1 MTAAERE
8 IKAMLAIMEQ
18 RGQAMVAQCADP
30 QVRRDNVAGYRQFVE
45 DIESFLMF
53 INIVD
58 ERLQEHKMARRRELQ
73 LYCSSLRW
81 QTYVNKLNIVERYVD
96 SLTEEGR
103 PLVLGVK
110 NFYEEELKDLDAM
123 ESYHRRFGQAHQLG
137 PFDAAK
143 LEHCRDKLQ
152 YLARETVDF
161 EEFDPVEAR
170 RAERESARNRRR
182 EIEERKLGAAMRGI
196 GGGMGGGGMGMAGG
210 MRPAP
215 ALNPPSSAQPAPAS
229 TATPLGQGRA
239 IPGGVQLPV
248 VVRWGKSFLAA
259 GAQEVVTEA
268 CRIHRIS
275 TEMLARSLGV
285 STLTLAMVLRGQDPI
300 SSNALRSL
308 ESFVAGN
315 GLPTSPLGGDPAG
328 P

>member
-18 RGQAMVAQCADP
+18 RGQALMAQCADSRI
-30 QVRRDNVAGYRQFVE
+30 RRDNVASYRQFVE
-45 DIESFLMF
+45 DVESFLMF

-58 ERLQEHKMARRRELQ
+58 ERLQEHKVARRRELQ

-81 QTYVNKLNIVERYVD
+81 QTYVVKLDIVARYVD
-96 SLTEEGR
+96 ALTEEGR

-123 ESYHRRFGQAHQLG
+123 ESYHRRFSAAHQLA
-137 PFDAAK
+137 PYDADK
-143 LEHCRDKLQ
+143 LAHCRDKLQ
-152 YLARETVDF
+152 YLAKETVDF
-161 EEFDPVEAR
+161 EEFDPAEAR
-170 RAERESARNRRR
+170 RAEREAARLRRR
-182 EIEERKLGAAMRGI
+182 ELEERRLSAAMKGN
-196 GGGMGGGGMGMAGG
+196 GMAGG
-210 MRPAP
+210 LRPVQALPPGAQAP
-215 ALNPPSSAQPAPAS
+215 A
-229 TATPLGQGRA
+229 ATPLGPGRA
-239 IPGGVQLPV
+239 MPSGSVQLPV

-268 CRIHRIS
+268 CRNHRVS
-275 TEMLARSLGV
+275 TEVLARSLGV

-308 ESFVAGN
+308 EGFVAGN
-315 GLPTSPLGGDPAG
+315 GLPTSPLGGDVAG
-328 P
+328 L

>member
-8 IKAMLAIMEQ
+8 IKAMLGIMEQ
-18 RGQAMVAQCADP
+18 RGQALMAQCADP
-30 QVRRDNVAGYRQFVE
+30 RIRRDNVASYRQFVE
-45 DIESFLMF
+45 DVESFLMF

-58 ERLQEHKMARRRELQ
+58 ERLQEHKVVRRRELQ

-81 QTYVNKLNIVERYVD
+81 QTYVNKLNIIERYVD
-96 SLTEEGR
+96 ALTEDGR

-110 NFYEEELKDLDAM
+110 NFYEEELRDLDTM
-123 ESYHRRFGQAHQLG
+123 ESYHRRFSQAHQLASY
-137 PFDAAK
+137 DAAK
-143 LEHCRDKLQ
+143 LAHCRDKLQ
-152 YLARETVDF
+152 YLARETIDF
-161 EEFDPVEAR
+161 EEFDPAEAR
-170 RAERESARNRRR
+170 RAERESALARRR
-182 EIEERKLGAAMRGI
+182 EFEERRLAAAMSGSS
-196 GGGMGGGGMGMAGG
+196 GGMSDGSRPGSL
-210 MRPAP
+210 RPAP
-215 ALNPPSSAQPAPAS
+215 ALPPSSQAS
-229 TATPLGQGRA
+229 AATPLGPGRA
-239 IPGGVQLPV
+239 MPAGAVQLPV

-300 SSNALRSL
+300 SSNSLRSL

-315 GLPTSPLGGDPAG
+315 GLPMAPMTGDVAG
-328 P
+328 NSS

>member
-18 RGQAMVAQCADP
+18 RGQAMVAQCTDP
-30 QVRRDNVAGYRQFVE
+30 QARRDNVAGYRQFVE

-110 NFYEEELKDLDAM
+110 NFYEEELKDLDTM

-137 PFDAAK
+137 TLDVDK
-143 LEHCRDKLQ
+143 LAHCRDKLQ
-152 YLARETVDF
+152 YLAKETVDF

-182 EIEERKLGAAMRGI
+182 EIEERKLGAAM
-196 GGGMGGGGMGMAGG
+196 GGMGGGPGMAGA

-215 ALNPPSSAQPAPAS
+215 ALNPPSSAQPAPA
-229 TATPLGQGRA
+229 ATPLGQGRA
-239 IPGGVQLPV
+239 MPGNVQLPV
-248 VVRWGKSFLAA
+248 VIRWGKSFLAA

-268 CRIHRIS
+268 CRVHRIS

-315 GLPTSPLGGDPAG
+315 GLPTSPLGGDPG
-328 P
+328 GL

>member
-18 RGQAMVAQCADP
+18 RGHAMVAQCADP
-30 QVRRDNVAGYRQFVE
+30 QARRDNVAGYRQFVE

-110 NFYEEELKDLDAM
+110 NFYEEELKDLDEM
-123 ESYHRRFGQAHQLG
+123 ESYHRRFGEAHQLG
-137 PFDAAK
+137 PFDADK
-143 LEHCRDKLQ
+143 LAHCRDKLQ
-152 YLARETVDF
+152 YLAKETVDF

-182 EIEERKLGAAMRGI
+182 EIEERKLGAAMRGV
-196 GGGMGGGGMGMAGG
+196 GGGMGGGTTMAGA

-215 ALNPPSSAQPAPAS
+215 ALNPPPSAQQAPAP
-229 TATPLGQGRA
+229 TPLGQGRA
-239 IPGGVQLPV
+239 IPGSVQLPV
-248 VVRWGKSFLAA
+248 VIRWGKSFLAA

-268 CRIHRIS
+268 CRVHRIS

-315 GLPTSPLGGDPAG
+315 GLPTSPLGGDPVG
-328 P
+328 L